1 MTTIGQ
7 LPLITPPGTFY
18 CSRGFCYLLGV
29 IPECGVARRVRESVF
44 DVIVLLQ
51 NDRSPTKTFGDDYQ
65 LPQHN
70 KTSYFLPIQ
79 KYPQMTTKDLS
90 LKEPSIRLFLNNRH
104 KKPPRRIKKSS
115 GHIFS
120 KITGPIYGLGKS
132 VERHLQYPVRVQSG
146 FRHLPQSGFSTHG
159 FDGLG
164 SPLKE
169 NSQKQLS

>member
-7 LPLITPPGTFY
+7 LPLITPPGSFY
-18 CSRGFCYLLGV
+18 CSRGFCFV
-29 IPECGVARRVRESVF
+29 KKAVVF
-44 DVIVLLQ
+44 LFY
-51 NDRSPTKTFGDDYQ
+51 NGRSPTKTFGDDYQ

-120 KITGPIYGLGKS
+120 KIAGPIYGAVVK
-132 VERHLQYPVRVQSG
+132 HLQNPVRVQSG
-146 FRHLPQSGFSTHG
+146 GFRHLPQLGFSTHG
-159 FDGLG
+159 FDG
-164 SPLKE
+164 PPPNIPE
-169 NSQKQLS
+169 RSQKQRS

>member
-1 MTTIGQ
+1 
-7 LPLITPPGTFY
+7 
-18 CSRGFCYLLGV
+18 
-29 IPECGVARRVRESVF
+29 
-44 DVIVLLQ
+44 
-51 NDRSPTKTFGDDYQ
+51 
-65 LPQHN
+65 
-70 KTSYFLPIQ
+70 
-79 KYPQMTTKDLS
+79 MTTKGHS

-159 FDGLG
+159 FDG

>member
-7 LPLITPPGTFY
+7 LPLITPPGSFY
-18 CSRGFCYLLGV
+18 CSRGGCYLLGV
-29 IPECGVARRVRESVF
+29 IPECGAARRVRESVF

-51 NDRSPTKTFGDDYQ
+51 NGRSPTKTFGDDYQ

-70 KTSYFLPIQ
+70 KTSYFCPVQ

-90 LKEPSIRLFLNNRH
+90 LKEASIRLFLSNRH
-104 KKPPRRIKKSS
+104 KKPPRRIKDSS

-120 KITGPIYGLGKS
+120 KIAGPIYGAVVK
-132 VERHLQYPVRVQSG
+132 HLQYPVRVQSG
-146 FRHLPQSGFSTHG
+146 GFRHLPQVGFSTHG
-159 FDGLG
+159 FDGLA